1 MTMVACPE
9 CGTKISDKAK
19 QCPYCGCANE
29 DSLMPLGAVLP
40 VTRLTKVIIP
50 QASIFDGGV
59 NLLKPED
66 NARIVEFLSDAQ
78 RMARFAPSVYEA
90 IMKMIGRSESK
101 YVADFSKKAEELM
114 KRGELVFSVERKSGD
129 LLPQLRRV
137 DNGQVYE
144 KARIHIEEAPK
155 DMLPVVCAVQN
166 QANMNEVLRKIE
178 AVSEEVSALRLEGQA
193 DRIAKAN
200 SVWAQ
205 LHQASLMQDAR
216 LRELKMLNIASNATE
231 ARCLLEENFKV
242 QIRLLQG
249 KGGSK
254 AKGLAGNNAMTA
266 LTAIAMMS
274 RTEYAAYSLLGE
286 EDAAKLS
293 LEQFK
298 GFVLSNKLDDKQ
310 TLLQINS
317 FSNEDR
323 GRIVDGFHV
332 VAKSIRAM
340 ELEFSEESKKLPLG
354 EEGSKEAT
362 DE

>member
-1 MTMVACPE
+1 M
-9 CGTKISDKAK
+9 
-19 QCPYCGCANE
+19 N
-29 DSLMPLGAVLP
+29 
-40 VTRLTKVIIP
+40 
-50 QASIFDGGV
+50 
-59 NLLKPED
+59 PED
-66 NARIVEFLSDAQ
+66 NAKIVEFLTDAE
-78 RMARFAPSVYEA
+78 RMAQFAPVIYEA
-90 IMKMIGRSESK
+90 IMKTIGRSENK
-101 YVADFSKKAEELM
+101 YAADFSKKAEELM
-114 KRGELVFSVERKSGD
+114 KKGELVFSVERKSGE

-144 KARIHIEEAPK
+144 KARIHTEDVPK
-155 DMLPVVCAVQN
+155 DMLPTVYAVQN
-166 QANMNEVLRKIE
+166 QANINEMMRKIE

-205 LHQASLMQDAR
+205 LQQAALMQGAR
-216 LRELKMLNIASNATE
+216 LRELKMLSIAADATE

-242 QIRLLQG
+242 QVKLLKG
-249 KGGSK
+249 KGSSK

-286 EDAAKLS
+286 DDAARLS

-310 TLLQINS
+310 ILLQINS

-323 GRIVDGFHV
+323 GQIVNGFHV
-332 VAKSIRAM
+332 IAKSVKTM
-340 ELEFSEESKKLPLG
+340 ELEPPEEPKELLSG
-354 EEGSKEAT
+354 EEENEGAS